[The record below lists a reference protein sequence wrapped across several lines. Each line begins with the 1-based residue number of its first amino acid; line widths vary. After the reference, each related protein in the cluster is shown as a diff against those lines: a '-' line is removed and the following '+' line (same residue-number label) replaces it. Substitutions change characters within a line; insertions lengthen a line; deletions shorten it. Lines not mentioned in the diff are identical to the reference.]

1 MRSALKHL
9 SPATLFPLLGVRHVR
24 PRDVNTRIS
33 VDARLVEVE
42 ERLRYSMNKP
52 RRDSRQVRYYA
63 REAVRLRAI
72 VEERKLRRD

>member
-1 MRSALKHL
+1 MRPAWKHL
-9 SPATLFPLLGVRHVR
+9 SSATLFPLVGVRHVR
-24 PRDVNTRIS
+24 PRDVKTRIS
-33 VDARLVEVE
+33 VEARLVEVE

-72 VEERKLRRD
+72 VEVRKVRQG